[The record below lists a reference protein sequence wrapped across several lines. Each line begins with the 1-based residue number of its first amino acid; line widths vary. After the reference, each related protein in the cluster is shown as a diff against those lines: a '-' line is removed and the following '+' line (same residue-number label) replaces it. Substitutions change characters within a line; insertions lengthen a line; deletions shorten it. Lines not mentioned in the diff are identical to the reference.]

1 MKFQTLPNGLDIQGH
16 SVSGLA
22 RDQFLKELKESCD
35 SELQYLMKCRDR
47 SISPRRPDYN
57 RLYSDYCKQKYGDRN
72 GVGMFAHLSD
82 VIENYQLE
90 NPATSIAF
98 QPYEETIDG
107 NEKIITPF
115 ILVMITDLMTRV
127 HEMVR
132 DNVSIQVAKTGV
144 VLWQYEYLFFDEL
157 NDL

>member
-1 MKFQTLPNGLDIQGH
+1 
-16 SVSGLA
+16 
-22 RDQFLKELKESCD
+22 
-35 SELQYLMKCRDR
+35 
-47 SISPRRPDYN
+47 
-57 RLYSDYCKQKYGDRN
+57 
-72 GVGMFAHLSD
+72 MFAHLSD